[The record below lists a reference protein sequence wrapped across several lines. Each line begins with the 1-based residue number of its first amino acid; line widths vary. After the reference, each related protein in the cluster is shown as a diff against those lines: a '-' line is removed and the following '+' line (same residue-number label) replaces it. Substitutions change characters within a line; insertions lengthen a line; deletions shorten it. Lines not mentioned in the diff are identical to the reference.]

1 MIKHIPVLLDEVLK
15 SIPETTSFL
24 VDGTLGHGGH
34 TQAILD
40 KFNQVSV
47 LWIDRDPSIF
57 QTTQEK
63 LQQYGSRFQAIQWSY
78 ADIDTLINQKKP
90 DYILLDIWVNMQ
102 HYKDTSRG
110 FSIKWDAQLDM
121 RFDPSQW
128 IPASDRIARVS
139 ASDLEKCFID
149 YADFTPPKA
158 KELANA
164 IIRVRTK
171 SRISS
176 TRQLRQVLYDC
187 WLWWP
192 ASSVIFQA
200 IRIEINQE
208 LEQLKIFLQKIP
220 TLLNPGGR
228 CAIITFHSIE
238 DRIVKNAF
246 KALSETKERNLYSKK
261 AIQPTYQEVQK
272 NKASRSAK
280 LRIIEKV

>member
-1 MIKHIPVLLDEVLK
+1 MIKHVPVLLNEVLQ
-15 SIPETTSFL
+15 SIPQNAHFL

-34 TQAILD
+34 TQAILE
-40 KFNQVSV
+40 KFPQVSV

-57 QTTQEK
+57 QATQEK
-63 LQQYGSRFQAIQWSY
+63 LQTYADRFQAIQWSY
-78 ADIDTLINQKKP
+78 ADMDTLQTKKP

-128 IPASDRIARVS
+128 ISAQQRIARAS
-139 ASDLEKCFID
+139 ASDLETCFID

-164 IIRVRTK
+164 ILRARNK
-171 SRISS
+171 SPIVT
-176 TRQLRQVLYDC
+176 TRDLVSVLYTC
-187 WLWWP
+187 GLWWP
-192 ASSVIFQA
+192 ASSIIFQS

-208 LEQLKIFLQKIP
+208 LEQLKIFIQKLP
-220 TLLNPGGR
+220 ELLNPGGR

-261 AIQPTYQEVQK
+261 AIQPNYQEVQK

-280 LRIIEKV
+280 FRIIEKI